1 MKSITI
7 DGEVGR
13 KLEAAT
19 GHIEV
24 RNQDGHVIG
33 MFIPGIDLDD
43 KQDLHSPCSIKEL
56 ESRANE
62 GGGRTTAEIL
72 RELEKLQ

>member
-13 KLEAAT
+13 RLEAAT
-19 GHIEV
+19 GHMEV
-24 RNQDGHVIG
+24 RNQEGHVIG
-33 MFIPGIDLDD
+33 VFIPGIDLDD

-56 ESRANE
+56 ESRAKE
-62 GGGRTTAEIL
+62 GGGRTTSEIL
-72 RELEKLQ
+72 RDLEQLQ